1 MQNKINILIIGGSGQ
16 VGSNLIKSF
25 SKSEHQSNF
34 QVFATYN
41 QHKTEG
47 LDFLDITDKNSIRKI
62 FEKYKPNI
70 VIQTSALTY
79 VEQCEE
85 DKELANKI
93 NVIGIQNVVDL
104 CKEFNSKMVYISTDY
119 VFDGKNGPFSEDD
132 TPNPLNH
139 YGKTKLEAEKI
150 VKTLKNFLVIRSA
163 WINDINSKSKN
174 FVMQVIHSVNTGKV
188 MRVANDQFGHPTLAS
203 NLAEI
208 IIELIMLDKNGVYH
222 VAGSSYVSR
231 YNQALEVTK
240 AFGLDSSLIKSVTT
254 EELNLKATRPLNVN
268 LNLEKIKS
276 VISQK
281 ILSLNEQLDV
291 MKIDFL
297 HKIQIEN
304 KD

>member
-1 MQNKINILIIGGSGQ
+1 MQNKIGVLIIGGSGQ

-25 SKSEHQSNF
+25 SKSEHQLNF
-34 QVFATYN
+34 QVSATYN
-41 QHKTEG
+41 KHKTEG
-47 LDFLDITDKNSIRKI
+47 LDFLDITDKNSIRKN
-62 FEKYKPNI
+62 FEKHKPNI

-231 YNQALEVTK
+231 YNQALEITK

>member
-1 MQNKINILIIGGSGQ
+1 LQNKIGILIIGGSGQ

-34 QVFATYN
+34 QVSATYN

-62 FEKYKPNI
+62 FEKHKPNI

-119 VFDGKNGPFSEDD
+119 VFDGKSGPFSEDD

-139 YGKTKLEAEKI
+139 YGKTKLEAENI
-150 VKTLKNFLVIRSA
+150 VKTLKNFLVIRTA
-163 WINDINSKSKN
+163 WVNSVSSKSKN
-174 FVMQVIHSVNTGKV
+174 FVMQVINSLKAGKV
-188 MRVANDQFGHPTLAS
+188 MRVVNDQFGHPTLAS
-203 NLAEI
+203 NLAGI
-208 IIELIMLDKNGVYH
+208 IIELIMKEKNGVYH
-222 VAGSSYVSR
+222 VTGSSYVSR
-231 YNQALEVTK
+231 YNQALK
-240 AFGLDSSLIKSVTT
+240 IAQAFGYNSSLIEGVETKDLNQKAIRPKHAK
-254 EELNLKATRPLNVN
+254 LNLDKIRSVVSTN
-268 LNLEKIKS
+268 L
-276 VISQK
+276 
-281 ILSLNEQLDV
+281 LSLDEQLDILR
-291 MKIDFL
+291 KDFL

>member
-1 MQNKINILIIGGSGQ
+1 LQNKISILIIGGSGQ
-16 VGSNLIKSF
+16 LGSNLIKSF
-25 SKSEHQSNF
+25 SKSEHQLNF

-70 VIQTSALTY
+70 VIQTSTLTY

-93 NVIGIQNVVDL
+93 NVTGTQNVVDL
-104 CKEFNSKMVYISTDY
+104 CEEFNSKIVYISTDY

-150 VKTLKNFLVIRSA
+150 VKTLKNFLIIRTA
-163 WINDINSKSKN
+163 WINDVNTTSKN
-174 FVMQVIHSVNTGKV
+174 FVMQVIHSSKTGKV
-188 MRVANDQFGHPTLAS
+188 MRIANDQFGHPTLAS

-208 IIELIMLDKNGVYH
+208 IIELIILDKNGIYH
-222 VAGSSYVSR
+222 VTGSSYVSR
-231 YNQALEVTK
+231 YNQALEITK
-240 AFGLDSSLIKSVTT
+240 AFGLDSSLIQSVTT

-276 VISQK
+276 VISTK
-281 ILSLNEQLDV
+281 ILSLNEQLDI
-291 MKIDFL
+291 MKTDFL

-304 KD
+304 KE